1 MKNIITMTLLCT
13 TLLLASNSKKKDN
26 MVENQIKQ
34 QMDREKK
41 YAKERKFYS
50 NKNYDFKAAEVNPDS
65 LDSLP
70 DLEDDD
76 MDMDD
81 VYD

>member
-1 MKNIITMTLLCT
+1 MTLLCT